1 MNGLK
6 ILEKGVPEG
15 APFSHLAPHVPL
27 ASKTKPDYLLPKA
40 TVKNEWGPVMAAGT
54 TKKPTAKKAA
64 AKPLAPKDS
73 AIKIMVPSID
83 MAAVMAAG
91 ANGVAD
97 KADAAN
103 SLKKK
108 QLVERVAEA
117 IGGKKKDVKEIVEA
131 TLTVLGEALQRGE
144 SLHLPPFG
152 HAKVARSKGEG
163 KDSSM
168 TVKLRGAGEKVVPK
182 PKKETLAEVGE
193 DS

>member
-1 MNGLK
+1 MATGT
-6 ILEKGVPEG
+6 
-15 APFSHLAPHVPL
+15 
-27 ASKTKPDYLLPKA
+27 SKKT
-40 TVKNEWGPVMAAGT
+40 
-54 TKKPTAKKAA
+54 TAKKPAAKPAA
-64 AKPLAPKDS
+64 AKEA
-73 AIKIMVPSID
+73 AITIMVPTID
-83 MAAVMAAG
+83 MAAVIAEGSAE
-91 ANGVAD
+91 
-97 KADAAN
+97 KPDAAA

-131 TLTVLGEALQRGE
+131 TLTILGEALQRGE

-163 KDSSM
+163 KESSM
-168 TVKLRGAGEKVVPK
+168 TVKLRGAGEKIAPR